1 MAENDTDKTGSESD
15 EDKAKTGTGTNDTN
29 TGNQGASGD
38 QGVSGTDK
46 NEQPAVTVAEFEAM
60 RERMKAA
67 DRAKADAE
75 TKLRE
80 IERKDMSELD
90 KAKTDLQDRDA
101 QIKTLTEKVSEMALQ
116 NAFLTNNKYT
126 WHDPEDALRLLNRE
140 GVEVGED
147 GKVKGLAPAIA
158 ELAKKKPHLLK
169 SEKDDSKDGNGN
181 GSPAA
186 SGSATNGKR
195 KGEGSDDKVD
205 YSRRFPALKR

>member
-1 MAENDTDKTGSESD
+1 MADDTDKTGSQGD
-15 EDKAKTGTGTNDTN
+15 ADADKTGTGTNDTN

-38 QGVSGTDK
+38 QGTGETDK
-46 NEQPAVTVAEFEAM
+46 NEQPVVTAAEFEAM

-67 DRAKADAE
+67 DRAKSEAE
-75 TKLRE
+75 TKLKE
-80 IERKDMSELD
+80 IERKDMSELE
-90 KAKTDLQDRDA
+90 KANDQLKEKDQ
-101 QIKTLTEKVSEMALQ
+101 QIVALTEKVSEMALQ

-147 GKVKGLAPAIA
+147 GKVKGLGPAIA

-169 SEKDDSKDGNGN
+169 SEKDKDGDGN

-186 SGSATNGKR
+186 SGSATNGRR
-195 KGEGSDDKVD
+195 KGEEKSDKVD